1 MCRTILRTRNRDPLS
16 GVISQGAME
25 IRSYLPDEGIHNVLT
40 ATLSRVENSG
50 VRVQGSR
57 ISVWGF
63 GSGIGTVGP

>member
-1 MCRTILRTRNRDPLS
+1 
-16 GVISQGAME
+16 ME